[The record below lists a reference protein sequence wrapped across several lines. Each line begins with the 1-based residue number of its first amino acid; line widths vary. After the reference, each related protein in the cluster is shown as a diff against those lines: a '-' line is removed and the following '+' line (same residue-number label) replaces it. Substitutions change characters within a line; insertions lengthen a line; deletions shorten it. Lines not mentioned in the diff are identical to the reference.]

1 MIHILSKLFFKYK
14 LLLSIVVITVITNLF
29 IVSKLYT
36 YIENKK
42 KSTASEH
49 FYADDNKYYS
59 NDSNNNTIEECHIHK
74 DKCPTGT
81 VEYCRQYARQYAHCH
96 LIPKPKCDPNFFD

>member
-1 MIHILSKLFFKYK
+1 MIHIVSKLFFKYK

-42 KSTASEH
+42 KSTANEY
-49 FYADDNKYYS
+49 FYSYS
-59 NDSNNNTIEECHIHK
+59 NVYYPKDINNDKKEECHIHTDDCLK
-74 DKCPTGT
+74 GT
-81 VEYCRQYARQYAHCH
+81 PEECEQYAHCH
-96 LIPKPKCDPNFFD
+96 LIPECNPDFFE

>member
-1 MIHILSKLFFKYK
+1 MIRILSKLFFKYK

-49 FYADDNKYYS
+49 FYEDVNQYYP
-59 NDSNNNTIEECHIHK
+59 NGINNNTKEECHIHK

-81 VEYCRQYARQYAHCH
+81 VEDCKDLEHCH
-96 LIPKPKCDPNFFD
+96 LIPKPKCDPNFFID